1 MPYLFAFRTT
11 KFDVSKESPNPI
23 SPIAGESV
31 LIWLRS
37 VLAEAQYQVT
47 QAAPED
53 FGWYVEVHG
62 ADASYMV
69 VASGDAQV
77 TDSES
82 AWIVQICKNRSLS
95 EKLLGR
101 GKLSADDPLV
111 GVVER
116 TLRGANDIRNIEVSS
131 NV

>member
-11 KFDVSKESPNPI
+11 NFDASKESPNPI
-23 SPIAGESV
+23 NPIAGESV

-37 VLAEAQYQVT
+37 VLVEAQYQVT
-47 QAAPED
+47 EVAPED

-62 ADASYMV
+62 AGAWYMV
-69 VASGDAQV
+69 VASSDAQV
-77 TDSES
+77 SDSES
-82 AWIVQICKNRSLS
+82 AWIVQIRKYRSLS
-95 EKLLGR
+95 EKVLGK
-101 GKLSADDPLV
+101 GQLTADDPLV

-116 TLRGANDIRNIEVSS
+116 TLRCANGIRNIVVSS